1 MAFTAVEITRIT
13 DELRTAFTE
22 SLPATKQVF
31 TDKSAT
37 YANNLTDFK
46 GIIDTV
52 TAALFNQAAPTIGP

>member
-1 MAFTAVEITRIT
+1 MAFTAVEVTRIK

-22 SLPATKQVF
+22 SLPTTKQVF

-46 GIIDTV
+46 AIIDTV
-52 TAALFNQAAPTIGP
+52 TDALFNQAAPTIGP